1 VAARAILREEAAS
14 MAKALD
20 QPSLY
25 ETDYVA
31 WLDEQARHLRAGRL
45 HALDVG
51 NVAEEIEGLMRSQ
64 RQELENRLEVL
75 ILHLLKWDHQPAQ
88 RANRWRA
95 TVEEQRTRIR
105 RLLRDSPSLK
115 REVEPMCQDVYPDAV
130 RAAVI
135 ETRLRETI
143 FPPDLPYSIEQILE
157 RELPAAGLPKPSTR
171 KKNR

>member
-1 VAARAILREEAAS
+1 

-20 QPSLY
+20 KPSLY
-25 ETDYVA
+25 DTDYVA
-31 WLDEQARHLRAGRL
+31 WLEEQVAHLRAGRL
-45 HALDVG
+45 SVLDVE
-51 NVAEEIEGLMRSQ
+51 NVAEELEGLMRSQ
-64 RQELENRLEVL
+64 RQQLENRLEVL

-105 RLLRDSPSLK
+105 RLLRDSPGLK

-135 ETRLRETI
+135 ETRLSETI
-143 FPPDLPYSIEQILE
+143 FPQTLPYVVEQILE
-157 RELPAAGLPKPSTR
+157 RELPAEDLPDRRSTR
-171 KKNR
+171 KMHP